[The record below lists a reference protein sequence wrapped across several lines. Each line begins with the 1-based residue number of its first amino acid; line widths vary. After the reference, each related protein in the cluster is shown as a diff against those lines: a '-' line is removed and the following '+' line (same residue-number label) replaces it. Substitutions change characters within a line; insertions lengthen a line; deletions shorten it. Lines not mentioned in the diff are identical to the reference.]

1 MHRRLFPAAA
11 AAIGAL
17 ALPATAHAAIIEI
30 GQTSTPA
37 TPTCPTD
44 CLAVTRTT
52 GYQSKIGGPKGGF
65 MKVRH
70 DGRIVAWSIS
80 LGNPSTKQIKF
91 FNKYVKGVAQAQI
104 TILQPGKQWN
114 QRVVAQGEPQ
124 RLAPY
129 FGTTPQ
135 FALQRSIP
143 VKKGQLVA
151 LTVPTWAPAL
161 SSSVGSNVEWRGA
174 RKKGACEEW
183 LAHTEQTRVNGVA
196 QYYCVYK
203 ARLTYSATL
212 IPTPKP
218 TATTTT
224 KPKS

>member
-1 MHRRLFPAAA
+1 MHRRLFPAV
-11 AAIGAL
+11 AAIGA
-17 ALPATAHAAIIEI
+17 ALMLPSAAHAQLIEI
-30 GQTSTPA
+30 GQTSEPA
-37 TPTCPTD
+37 TPSCPTD

-65 MKVRH
+65 MRVRQ

-80 LGNPSTKQIKF
+80 LGNPSKKQIDF

-129 FGTTPQ
+129 FGTSPQ

-161 SSSVGSNVEWRGA
+161 TSSVADDIEWRGSR
-174 RKKGACEEW
+174 RKGTCEET
-183 LAHTEQTRVNGVA
+183 LAHTEQTRLNSTA

-212 IPTPKP
+212 VPTPKP
-218 TATTTT
+218 AATTP
-224 KPKS
+224 PKR

>member
-11 AAIGAL
+11 AIGA
-17 ALPATAHAAIIEI
+17 ALMLPPVADAQIIEI
-30 GQTSTPA
+30 GQTSEPA
-37 TPTCPTD
+37 TPACPTD

-65 MKVRH
+65 MMVRQ
-70 DGRIVAWSIS
+70 DGRLVAWSIS
-80 LGNPSTKQIKF
+80 LGNPSKKQVDF
-91 FNKYVKGVAQAQI
+91 FNKYVKGVAMAQI
-104 TILQPGKQWN
+104 TVLQPGKRWN

-135 FALQRSIP
+135 FALTRSIP
-143 VKKGQLVA
+143 VKKGQLIA

-161 SSSVGSNVEWRGA
+161 SSSVADNVEWRGS
-174 RKKGACEEW
+174 RTKGTCEET
-183 LAHTEQTRVNGVA
+183 LAHTEQTRLNTTA

-212 IPTPKP
+212 IPTPKTNVTP
-218 TATTTT
+218 PKT
-224 KPKS
+224 K